1 MLHPRRSLP
10 LWLGILTAL
19 LLQGCREHTAPTPPD
34 FTEATAPTADVPADS
49 SAVPLPQPDTP
60 TETRLRA
67 MGLVDVQEVDS
78 SIMVHLVYATADNF
92 LGRVL
97 YTDIHK
103 AFMLPALATKLAA
116 AQQQLHRSHPN
127 LSLIV
132 LDAARPL
139 SVQRQMFHAVQGTPL
154 NIYVSNPL
162 HGPGMHNYGAAVDIA
177 LADSAGNLLPMGSAF
192 DHFGP
197 ESHTDNETQLLATGT
212 ITQQEYDNRRLLHAL
227 MHQQGLQNLRSEWWH
242 YNLMSRTQA
251 RQQLKP
257 IDF

>member
-1 MLHPRRSLP
+1 MLRPRHTLLSLLIVAATISLQSCRP
-10 LWLGILTAL
+10 QAAPPSLETTDSTA
-19 LLQGCREHTAPTPPD
+19 TTSVA
-34 FTEATAPTADVPADS
+34 PADS
-49 SAVPLPQPDTP
+49 SVSPMPPPDTP
-60 TETRLRA
+60 TEARLRA
-67 MGLVDVQEVDS
+67 HGLVDVQEVDS

-116 AQQQLHRSHPN
+116 AQQQLHQSHPGLN
-127 LSLIV
+127 LII

-162 HGPGMHNYGAAVDIA
+162 HGPGLHNYGAAVDIA

-197 ESHTDNETQLLATGT
+197 ESHTDNEAQLLSTGT

-227 MHQQGLQNLRSEWWH
+227 MRQQGLQNLRSEWWH

-251 RQQLKP
+251 RQRLKP

>member
-1 MLHPRRSLP
+1 
-10 LWLGILTAL
+10 
-19 LLQGCREHTAPTPPD
+19 
-34 FTEATAPTADVPADS
+34 
-49 SAVPLPQPDTP
+49 
-60 TETRLRA
+60 
-67 MGLVDVQEVDS
+67 
-78 SIMVHLVYATADNF
+78 
-92 LGRVL
+92 
-97 YTDIHK
+97 
-103 AFMLPALATKLAA
+103 
-116 AQQQLHRSHPN
+116 
-127 LSLIV
+127 
-132 LDAARPL
+132 
-139 SVQRQMFHAVQGTPL
+139 
-154 NIYVSNPL
+154 
-162 HGPGMHNYGAAVDIA
+162 MHNYGAAVDIA